1 MSILIVVNNPD
12 RWELDIEGVE
22 LVSARD
28 YLTESAYSDRRGV
41 IVFNLCRSYA
51 YQSLGY
57 YVSLLAEARGHRP
70 KPSIATIQDMKLQAV
85 ARILSDDLGEL
96 TLKCFAPV
104 RSKHFELSIY
114 FGRSLAKRYR
124 PLALALFN
132 QFQAPLLRAKFARHE
147 DGWEMQSIGPIPANE
162 IPDSHR
168 AFVVEAATEYFGSR
182 RFAPPR
188 LKQPR
193 YELAILLDQSD
204 PHPPSNKRAIRIF
217 ERLAES
223 VGLGTELITKDD
235 YGRIAEFDALFIRTT
250 TAVNHYTY
258 NFSSR
263 AAAEGLAVID
273 DPQTIVRCANKVYLH
288 ELLERCGIR
297 TPKTVIVH
305 QGNVDTVA
313 SELGLPC
320 VLKQPDS
327 SASRGV
333 MRVDERGE
341 LDKKLHELLELSDL
355 VLAQQY
361 LPTEYDWRV
370 GVFDKQP
377 LFVCRYYMAP
387 KHWQI
392 YKHGAGA
399 EPDVGKVQTF
409 AVEDAPRSVVRT
421 AVRAANLI
429 GDGLYGV
436 DIKQCGR
443 DLHVIEINDN
453 PNIDRGFEDRVL
465 GRELYLRI
473 LRGFVAR
480 IERLKSPSSKHK

>member
-1 MSILIVVNNPD
+1 LLRRGLAAADDDAMSILIVVNNPD
-12 RWELDIEGVE
+12 RWELDIDGVE

-28 YLTESAYSDRRGV
+28 YLTDPRYSDARGV
-41 IVFNLCRSYA
+41 TVFNLCRSYA

-85 ARILSDDLGEL
+85 ARILSDDVDEL
-96 TLKCFAPV
+96 ANHCFAPI
-104 RSKHFELSIY
+104 RSKQFVLSIY

-124 PLALALFN
+124 KIALALFN
-132 QFQAPLLRAKFARHE
+132 QFNAPLLRARFTRHE
-147 DGWEMQSIGPIPANE
+147 EGWDLSSIGPIPANE

-168 AFVVEAATEYFGSR
+168 PFVVEAATEYFANR
-182 RFAPPR
+182 RFSPR
-188 LKQPR
+188 RLVQPR
-193 YELAILLDQSD
+193 YELAILLDQTD
-204 PHPPSNKRAIRIF
+204 PHPPSNKRAVRLF
-217 ERLAES
+217 ERLAER
-223 VGLGTELITKDD
+223 VGLGTERITKDD

-258 NFSSR
+258 NFASR
-263 AAAEGLAVID
+263 AAAAGLAVID
-273 DPQTIVRCANKVYLH
+273 DPQS
-288 ELLERCGIR
+288 
-297 TPKTVIVH
+297 IVH
-305 QGNVDTVA
+305 QGNVDDVA
-313 SELGLPC
+313 KELGLPC

-327 SASRGV
+327 SFSHGV
-333 MRVDERGE
+333 LRVNDRAE
-341 LDKKLHELLELSDL
+341 LESKLRLLLEMSDL

-399 EPDVGKVQTF
+399 EPDVGKVETF
-409 AVEDAPRSVVRT
+409 AVEDAPSQVVRT
-421 AVRAANLI
+421 GVRAANLI

-436 DIKQCGR
+436 DIKQSGR
-443 DLHVIEINDN
+443 KLYAIEINDN
-453 PNIDRGFEDRVL
+453 PNIDRGFEDRAL
-465 GRELYLRI
+465 GKELYLRI
-473 LRGFVAR
+473 LRGFLER
-480 IERLKSPSSKHK
+480 IERLKSPVGAKR